1 LTRETVPIAT
11 MANGS
16 ELALHLHTFEGTGPG
31 PTLGLRAGVHGD
43 EAVGVEI
50 LWRFAERL
58 RSRSFRGRILMLPVA
73 NPLAL
78 QNRSRHTPDDTD
90 RRLTGQINEAIDAHF
105 IQRVDAVV
113 DFHAGGYYPT
123 VDYVYITNAEDLS
136 RAFGSPLLY
145 RPTLDREGTGGW
157 DNPRRGVMPQHPV
170 PWVTAELGGG
180 DVDQAPYV
188 ARGVAGIQNVMHA
201 LGMCDAATAPGSPA
215 GIPGSGPRP
224 RQTVVHEI
232 RTLRPRNGGLLVTEA
247 PGLGQPV
254 GGGAVL
260 GRVLNPYTFEE
271 LEVFRCPLDRGV
283 MILSHQT
290 VDVVRPADYGYMI
303 GDLSDAEVEEGD

>member
-1 LTRETVPIAT
+1 MAMERVPIAT
-11 MANGS
+11 LANGS
-16 ELALHLHTFEGTGPG
+16 DLSLFLHTFAGQGGG
-31 PTLGLRAGVHGD
+31 PTLGLRAGIHGD

-58 RSRSFRGRILMLPVA
+58 KTLPFRGRILMLPVA

-90 RRLTGQINEAIDAHF
+90 RRLTGQINAAVEEHF
-105 IQRVDAVV
+105 VKSVDAVI

-123 VDYVYITNAEDLS
+123 VDYVYITNAENLS

-145 RPTLDREGTGGW
+145 RPTLDRDGTGGW

-188 ARGVAGIQNVMHA
+188 KRGVAGIQNVMQA
-201 LGMCDAATAPGSPA
+201 LGMCDEVAT
-215 GIPGSGPRP
+215 PRP

-232 RTLRPRNGGLLVTEA
+232 RTLRPSQGGLLITEA
-247 PGLGQPV
+247 PPMSHPV
-254 GGGAVL
+254 AAGSVL
-260 GRVLNPYTFEE
+260 GRIVSPYTFEE
-271 LEVFRCPLDRGV
+271 LEVFRCPLEQGV

-290 VDVVRPADYGYMI
+290 VDVVRPSDYGYMI
-303 GDLSDAEVEEGD
+303 GDLSDAEREGN

>member
-1 LTRETVPIAT
+1 MMDKVPVAT

-16 ELALHLHTFEGTGPG
+16 ELALYLHTFDGSGAG
-31 PTLGLRAGVHGD
+31 PTLGLRAGIHGD

-58 RSRSFRGRILMLPVA
+58 KSLPFRGRILMLPVA

-90 RRLTGQINEAIDAHF
+90 RRLTGQLNEAIDRHF
-105 IQRVDAVV
+105 LKRVDAVI

-123 VDYVYITNAEDLS
+123 VDYVYITNAEKLS
-136 RAFGSPLLY
+136 RAFGSPLMY
-145 RPTLDREGTGGW
+145 RPTLDRDGTGGW
-157 DNPRRGVMPQHPV
+157 DNPRRGVMPNQPV

-201 LGMCDAATAPGSPA
+201 LGMCDGRASA
-215 GIPGSGPRP
+215 RP

-232 RTLRPRNGGLLVTEA
+232 RTLRPQNGGLLVTEA
-247 PGLGQPV
+247 PGMGQPV
-254 GGGAVL
+254 RGGSVL
-260 GRVLNPYTFEE
+260 GRLVSPHTFEE
-271 LEVFRCPLDRGV
+271 IERFECPLEQGV

-303 GDLSDAEVEEGD
+303 GDLADAEREEGE